1 MALSVFY
8 ARNELGTLAIFV
20 YLELK
25 PLSLVFVFKR
35 SIVDAYKII
44 GLHVFTLSSRPQE
57 RTLSTV

>member
-8 ARNELGTLAIFV
+8 ARNELRTLAIFV

-35 SIVDAYKII
+35 SIVDA
-44 GLHVFTLSSRPQE
+44 
-57 RTLSTV
+57 